1 MRFTANDRCDL
12 AAGLR
17 IIFIGL
23 LVALGTLALE
33 ATHQAASAAV
43 AATMGFAVFSLF
55 NITLGLSCRYE
66 KMSTF
71 NRDILSDRRQLGL
84 YGLALLL
91 TFLPTELNFGQRILG
106 LTSLTFNQ
114 WLLCIGCAVALLV
127 VDEVVKFF
135 LRRRRAEV
143 PVEKAPALKP
153 VVNP

>member
-1 MRFTANDRCDL
+1 
-12 AAGLR
+12 
-17 IIFIGL
+17 
-23 LVALGTLALE
+23 
-33 ATHQAASAAV
+33 
-43 AATMGFAVFSLF
+43 MGFAVFSLF
-55 NITLGLSCRYE
+55 NIALGLSCRYE

-135 LRRRRAEV
+135 LRRRV
-143 PVEKAPALKP
+143 TVTVEKAPALKP